1 MDVAFTWAAAVLL
14 FAPLAW
20 KYLECIF
27 FRTSAATLMQG
38 YQTGLS
44 DPLFMG
50 NLNLIAFSCLEN
62 FKPGLTQTN
71 SSLAKRL
78 QLWNIW
84 IVSLLPM
91 SYEKLK
97 IKDCQAVC
105 TYVITTGV
113 FFISSLHFIAVWRLL
128 LTHQLRHLW
137 ISQQN
142 LEMHVLGWG
151 DTALFN
157 SSVLNIWSPFNN

>member
-1 MDVAFTWAAAVLL
+1 
-14 FAPLAW
+14 
-20 KYLECIF
+20 
-27 FRTSAATLMQG
+27 MQG

-71 SSLAKRL
+71 SSLAERL

-91 SYEKLK
+91 SNEKLK

-157 SSVLNIWSPFNN
+157 SSVLNLWSPFNNLYTFEFPVNKRHHCRACA